1 MPYTLPFFDVDS
13 PAMAMALRGL
23 QIVISLLLV
32 VVAVNVAILV
42 YARTTT
48 RLGEIAVRTALGAS
62 RRRVLAQLFVEGLV
76 LSIVA
81 AILGLTVTGMALG
94 RAEVLLDAT
103 TGGELPFWFSL
114 DISLPLIA
122 YVVALAV
129 IGGAIVGVLPALKA
143 TGRHI
148 QTSLQQLAARGS
160 RLQLGRTWTLLVVT
174 QVAFAVA
181 ILPAAVFWPGVMVSF
196 GAGDPGFAIDEF
208 VSGWVTME
216 REEHPPTARAAEYE
230 REFAARFADRR
241 VELLRRLRSEP
252 GIDATFASTFPGR
265 GEPPVRVEFEAFGRA
280 AGSAPATDGG
290 VARDEPGLQ
299 SLGVLVNHVG
309 VDLFEIF
316 DVPMVAG
323 RAFVDADAGEGS
335 RAVIVN
341 QTFADRIA
349 GGANAVGR
357 LIRYA
362 DGAGV
367 PSDESGREQWYE
379 IVGVVPDF
387 PEPML
392 PEIVNAAERMLYHPL
407 APGDDRSASAGL
419 NPSGTSLMLVA
430 RTRGRSAAGLIAS
443 LRDITAAV
451 DPALQLHELSTVVAT
466 RRTVMQGMRMV
477 ALGINVV
484 TASVLL
490 LSAAGIH
497 AMMAFTVARR
507 RREIGIRTALGAD
520 SRRILS
526 GIFARAGAQLAI
538 GVSIGL
544 LFAMLLEWVTDGLIM
559 GGRAPVVLP
568 AVAAVILTV
577 GLLAAL
583 GPARRGL
590 AVEPTE
596 VLREE

>member
-1 MPYTLPFFDVDS
+1 
-13 PAMAMALRGL
+13 
-23 QIVISLLLV
+23 
-32 VVAVNVAILV
+32 
-42 YARTTT
+42 
-48 RLGEIAVRTALGAS
+48 
-62 RRRVLAQLFVEGLV
+62 
-76 LSIVA
+76 
-81 AILGLTVTGMALG
+81 
-94 RAEVLLDAT
+94 
-103 TGGELPFWFSL
+103 
-114 DISLPLIA
+114 
-122 YVVALAV
+122 
-129 IGGAIVGVLPALKA
+129 
-143 TGRHI
+143 
-148 QTSLQQLAARGS
+148 
-160 RLQLGRTWTLLVVT
+160 
-174 QVAFAVA
+174 
-181 ILPAAVFWPGVMVSF
+181 
-196 GAGDPGFAIDEF
+196 
-208 VSGWVTME
+208 
-216 REEHPPTARAAEYE
+216 
-230 REFAARFADRR
+230 
-241 VELLRRLRSEP
+241 
-252 GIDATFASTFPGR
+252 
-265 GEPPVRVEFEAFGRA
+265 
-280 AGSAPATDGG
+280 

-544 LFAMLLEWVTDGLIM
+544 LFAMLLEWVSDGLIM